1 MLDLLLLLRS
11 TLQLDQKRTL
21 TLLDLWTCLRCRC
34 VGFAQDFRL
43 FSGTGKP
50 FELMCHVAYTSMH
63 VANRCG
69 RNLRT
74 FLLNCTKDEQEALKE
89 INPDVFTKDVPDSEL
104 KTKPKTK
111 GLESS
116 QL

>member
-1 MLDLLLLLRS
+1 M
-11 TLQLDQKRTL
+11 LQLDQKRTL
-21 TLLDLWTCLRCRC
+21 TLLDLWACLRCRC

-43 FSGTGKP
+43 LSGTGKP
-50 FELMCHVAYTSMH
+50 FELMCHVA
-63 VANRCG
+63 NRCG

-74 FLLNCTKDEQEALKE
+74 FRLNCTKDEQEALKE